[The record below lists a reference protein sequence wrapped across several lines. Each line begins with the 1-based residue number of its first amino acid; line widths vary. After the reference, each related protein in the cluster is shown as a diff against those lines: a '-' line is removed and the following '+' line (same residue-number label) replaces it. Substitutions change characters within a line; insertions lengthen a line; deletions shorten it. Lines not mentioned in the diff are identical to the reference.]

1 MTDARAVTIKTGPN
15 STAQGELIM
24 GETVTLY
31 GGRPDGEWAF
41 FEEEPLASDTHTLT
55 VPASWIV
62 PIEENEQ

>member
-1 MTDARAVTIKTGPN
+1 MIVTIKTGPN

-31 GGRPDGEWAF
+31 GSVGRSELWVLG
-41 FEEEPLASDTHTLT
+41 SVQTVGDTHTLT

-62 PIEENEQ
+62 PIEEGE